1 VELILEK
8 PGDGWPVD
16 DLLRA
21 YADLKPAHVQAA
33 QAYCA
38 SYLAMDASIFEPA
51 ETQ

>member
-8 PGDGWPVD
+8 MGDGWPVD

-21 YADLKPAHVQAA
+21 YPDLKPAHVQAA